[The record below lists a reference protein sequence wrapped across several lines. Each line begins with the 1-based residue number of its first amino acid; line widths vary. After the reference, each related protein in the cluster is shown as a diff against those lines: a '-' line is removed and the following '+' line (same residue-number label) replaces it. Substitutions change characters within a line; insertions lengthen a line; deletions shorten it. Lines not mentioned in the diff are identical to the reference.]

1 MSFPEGLPQSSDSLD
16 SGTFDDLEE
25 RPNPNDLVVLRALS
39 EDDDARDLSFQGI
52 KRKLGLHQETLSR
65 SLHRLQ
71 RDGFVERLDHAY
83 RISPKG
89 ITSIAGEKP
98 KISPLK
104 LDPTDPY
111 AVSLLRARLP
121 PDINVPELINSLS
134 FKWFGNLR
142 WLGSTQAPES
152 ATLSWMTDDT
162 GLKISV
168 RIREDVLTIETFPTG
183 SDSISEATRSA
194 FELFDHVSKTLKGT
208 YRASSNPNYAA
219 KAG

>member
-1 MSFPEGLPQSSDSLD
+1 MSFPEGIQSPNLAEGD
-16 SGTFDDLEE
+16 FEDLEE

-39 EDDDARDLSFQGI
+39 EDEDTRDLSFQGI

-98 KISPLK
+98 KISSMK
-104 LDPTDPY
+104 LDPVDPY
-111 AVSLLRARLP
+111 SVSLLRARLP
-121 PDINVPELINSLS
+121 PDINVTELINSLS

-142 WLGSTQAPES
+142 WLGSTQTPDS

-162 GLKISV
+162 GLKISI
-168 RIREDVLTIETFPTG
+168 RIKEDVLTIETFPTS

-208 YRASSNPNYAA
+208 FRGNTNPSFTA